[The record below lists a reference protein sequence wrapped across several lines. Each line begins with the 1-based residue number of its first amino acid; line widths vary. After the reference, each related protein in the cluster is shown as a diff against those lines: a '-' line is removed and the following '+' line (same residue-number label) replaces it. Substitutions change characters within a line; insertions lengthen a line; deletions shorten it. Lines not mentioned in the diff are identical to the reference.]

1 MVWLPPIRSSA
12 LKFAHKF
19 KKRIK
24 FQKNEEEFFM
34 HFLSVAINC
43 IDPNHMVLS
52 VTVFSERWKAW
63 QSTVLPFNFLKSYSK

>member
-1 MVWLPPIRSSA
+1 MVWLSPIRSSA

-43 IDPNHMVLS
+43 IDPN
-52 VTVFSERWKAW
+52 
-63 QSTVLPFNFLKSYSK
+63 